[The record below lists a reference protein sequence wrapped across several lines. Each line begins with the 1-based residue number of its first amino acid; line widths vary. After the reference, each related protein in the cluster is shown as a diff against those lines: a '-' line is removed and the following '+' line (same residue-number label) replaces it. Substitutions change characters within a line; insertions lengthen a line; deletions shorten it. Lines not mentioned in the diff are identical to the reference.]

1 MSIVG
6 QLLGSPLLSLPLVPG
21 QRQVD
26 WTMQNVVGSVTNPF
40 SGKMQFQ
47 NWQAG
52 WWEAVVTMPPM
63 QRVNAESW
71 IAFMAQSQGMNAVF
85 FFGDGL
91 GTQPQGSA
99 QGRGVT
105 SGSFQQPYQLTT
117 KNWTPNQFAL
127 LSPGDWIQIGMRLHK
142 CLDQVSSDG
151 AGNASFA
158 IWPQIREA
166 PANGTAIV
174 TTNAVGL
181 FRMKSNSLKY
191 SVSYDRIYR
200 MSFEIREAI

>member
-1 MSIVG
+1 MSIIG
-6 QLLGSPLLSLPLVPG
+6 LLLGSPLLAVPLVPG
-21 QRQVD
+21 ARQMD

-52 WWEAVVTMPPM
+52 WWESVVTMPPM
-63 QRVNAESW
+63 PRSQAESW
-71 IAFMAQSQGMNAVF
+71 IAFLAQSQGMNAVF
-85 FFGDGL
+85 YFGDGL
-91 GTQPQGSA
+91 GSQPQGTA
-99 QGRGVT
+99 QGPGVT

-127 LSPGDWIQIGMRLHK
+127 LSPGDWIQIGYRLHK
-142 CLDQVSSDG
+142 CLDQVSSDS
-151 AGNASFA
+151 AGNASFS

-181 FRMKSNSLKY
+181 FRMKANSLKY
-191 SVSYDRIYR
+191 SASYDRTYR